1 MPRYRTTFSS
11 TVKPETLK
19 YIDGKTDKSK
29 GISRGDV
36 MDSLVED
43 AKRREKGRTAA
54 DLKSEAGGNFTDL
67 KSLKSKRAAI

>member
-1 MPRYRTTFSS
+1 MSRYRTTFSS

-19 YIDGKTDKSK
+19 YIDSKTDKSK

-43 AKRREKGRTAA
+43 AKQREKCRTTS
-54 DLKSEAGGNFTDL
+54 DLKSEAGGNFPDL
-67 KSLKSKRAAI
+67 RSVKSKRAAV